1 MEPIVHVRTI
11 SIWFFSLRESLFF
24 FSSPNHEQASLGA
37 VVEASCARRIK
48 RHTSERSAAR
58 TSRVTIKRMTR
69 ETKREREREKVAERR
84 DEGRGSKGEVLRGSD
99 RERHVVAV
107 TVSGTRTTITQPE
120 GNSRTQRVA
129 RITAT
134 ERALPF
140 ASARRERE
148 RNGTHYGWHTHT
160 TRGSLSLLPQNGA
173 LARIHTPARY
183 TTLCLYVS
191 AHVHARTVKP

>member
-1 MEPIVHVRTI
+1 MEPIIDVGTI
-11 SIWFFSLRESLFF
+11 SVRFFALRESLV
-24 FSSPNHEQASLGA
+24 SSPNREQASLGA
-37 VVEASCARRIK
+37 IVEASCARRIK

-58 TSRVTIKRMTR
+58 TSRVTIKRMTG
-69 ETKREREREKVAERR
+69 ERKIERVAERR
-84 DEGRGSKGEVLRGSD
+84 DEGRGSEGEVLRGSD

-120 GNSRTQRVA
+120 GNSRTLRVA

-160 TRGSLSLLPQNGA
+160 TRSLSLLPQNGA
-173 LARIHTPARY
+173 LARIRTPARY